1 MKFDPLWKR
10 VPQGTLNFLLRQ
22 RIVRSY
28 LLKKAQ
34 DRLYENFVVKN
45 EDDRP
50 PLVQEARC
58 MMLGNLLH
66 TVNAALSDGR
76 ISAGVFNA
84 ITRNFIGGIL
94 LGQEDRSAAFF
105 EKYGLWPPAFL
116 TISPTKRCNLFC
128 TGCYASSSSGS
139 AETLSYDVL
148 NRIVREKKELW
159 GSRFSVIS
167 GGEPLLYND
176 GGKTLFDLLEENND
190 CYFMMY
196 TNSTLIS
203 KSVANRMAALG
214 NLTPAI
220 SVEGFEKE
228 TDQRR
233 GKGVFKK
240 IMQAMDNLRDAG
252 VPFGV
257 SVTATRHNVET
268 IMSGEFTDF
277 YFRQKGAVYGWIF
290 QYMPIGRSYTVDLM
304 ITPEQR
310 LALFKNEQRMIQEF
324 KVFLVDFWNGGPYS
338 LGCIS
343 AGRPGGYFYID
354 WNGNIAPCAFM
365 PYYLAN
371 IYDIYKKGQNLND
384 VLFSDYFSSIRKWQN
399 DYGYAQPAQKVKNF
413 IVPCIIRDHFPAA
426 MGIIKKFNVK
436 PLDENAR
443 HALEDPDYHKRMTE
457 YGQTVNEITEPLWI
471 REFMGS
477 GCRHQGKTEAKN

>member
-10 VPQGTLNFLLRQ
+10 VPQGMLNFLLRQ
-22 RIVRSY
+22 RVIRSA

-34 DRLYENFVVKN
+34 DKLYENFVLKN

-50 PLVQEARC
+50 PLVQKARC

-76 ISAGVFNA
+76 ISTGVFNA

-94 LGQEDRSAAFF
+94 LGQEDRSAHFF
-105 EKYGLWPPAFL
+105 EKYGVWPPAFL

-128 TGCYASSSSGS
+128 TGCYASSSAGS

-148 NRIVREKKELW
+148 NRIIKEKKELW
-159 GSRFSVIS
+159 GSRFNVIS

-176 GGKTLFDLLEENND
+176 NGKTIFDLIEENND

-196 TNSTLIS
+196 TNSTLID
-203 KSVANRMAALG
+203 KATARRLAALG

-220 SVEGFEKE
+220 SVEGFETE

-240 IMQAMDNLRDAG
+240 IMQAMENLREVG

-257 SVTATRHNVET
+257 SVTATRHNADT
-268 IMSGEFTDF
+268 IMTDEFTDF
-277 YFRQKGAVYGWIF
+277 YFNQKGAVYGWVF
-290 QYMPIGRSYTVDLM
+290 QYMPIGRSYTADLM

-310 LALFKNEQRMIQEF
+310 LALFKNEQRMIKDF

-365 PYYLAN
+365 PYYLSN
-371 IYDIYKKGQNLND
+371 INDIYKEGRNLND

-399 DYGYAQPAQKVKNF
+399 DYGYGQPAGNVKNF

-426 MGIIKKFNVK
+426 FDIVKKFDAK
-436 PLDENAR
+436 PLDQNAQQ
-443 HALEDPDYHKRMTE
+443 ALEDIEYHKRMTE
-457 YGQTVNEITEPLWI
+457 YGQKVHEITEPLWLE
-471 REFMGS
+471 EFMGPS
-477 GCRHQGKTEAKN
+477 DLKTEV